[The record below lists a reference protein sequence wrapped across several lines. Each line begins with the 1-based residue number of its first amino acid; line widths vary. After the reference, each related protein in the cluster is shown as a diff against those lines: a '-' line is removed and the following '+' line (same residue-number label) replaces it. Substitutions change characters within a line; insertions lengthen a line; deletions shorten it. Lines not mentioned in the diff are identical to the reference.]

1 MRARY
6 RIRLQPN
13 SPGGFKKTERIE
25 ERLLEHFRKKIG
37 QTGPWDTIIWDTNF
51 YRGFTKL
58 ITTVPPTTFTTT
70 VQTAEITTTKGEEIV
85 DTSATTMKT
94 TDIEVTSDLSSSPAS
109 DVVTKSTEPSAED
122 STTKQPLSTA
132 ESSTESVLTSKD
144 VATAKEEIKMS
155 STGIISTESTNIT
168 SIANQT
174 VVTAALTEANV
185 TSKDLTT
192 EKAVLSTKPIKEIT
206 ELIPEITDVTSTF
219 PYEINTSET
228 PFYTYIFSESTSS
241 TDIPRKEIT
250 TVKEL
255 VTEKKSTPEEITTV
269 AAFPDDRSSTTEKD
283 MKTEVFVTVEPEAN
297 TTVTLTTTQEM
308 RVGISDT
315 VKPLV
320 NITATD
326 TTKITTALYTP
337 SSKVQ
342 TNATQYETDGIVSK
356 VATMPTVTSQY
367 SHTVKLD
374 DESAAVSNITLPEPT
389 ITVKETQTETRFTEP
404 LSTTKLPRTIGLE
417 TKLAR
422 ILPKSATIDITTMA
436 ATTGV
441 HITESVKTEPD
452 TTTPTIL
459 SPVTTAEET
468 VTETVTK
475 VVTSLQTT
483 EAETVSEAAVH
494 TTKDIKV
501 TMLANVSE
509 AESTTVEQYTP
520 DVATKPTSMPQ
531 LTTVSDEIHIADISV
546 TDAANRTIILHETT
560 IKAPTD
566 DTITLTKIPETNATT
581 EKDIFIQTTW
591 HRELSTAT
599 AETQTSTEIPV
610 VDELTQTPSK
620 LQTTASTLEIL
631 KSDTTAAYVVDVSKD
646 MTTIHTIPIHTDSV
660 STRVAG
666 EPSVVTEPTSP
677 EPFRTTN
684 YTIVPYDNYT
694 DITYFNDTD
703 EMMLGERTTDAI
715 VDLKTTEA
723 ISILS
728 PQIAPELTND
738 TLFEGTPS
746 DKEGLF
752 SLSTP
757 QTVVVMEKQPLISDV
772 ISIRNDSFTDVEVN
786 LINLTI
792 GPEKAITGTDKTTR
806 GYEETTTSASKAALE
821 EDTEPPSAD
830 ITLTASITHTES
842 QRVDKFNTTGAPKIT
857 ITQESSGIPDILEET
872 SPKFAETTQRIELET
887 SNVTHSEPTLET
899 KRVSEAQP
907 ATTVKVDSTVL
918 QMSHTKVTPTF
929 HDYVTNRTTSQIITQ
944 SIFERP
950 TSAFA
955 ETDITK
961 EAISKAT
968 PIKFESLQTT
978 DTTGTLVIT
987 ESTTTAVATEYVTH
1001 ATDLTNGV
1009 VPETLPTEKTKTT
1022 GEVIT
1027 ETADLITEVAHKV
1040 TPAEQ
1045 TELVPEVVTKTIDL
1059 ITEVI
1064 NGTSPVE
1071 KVKTATEAVTKVT
1084 DLITEAVHK
1093 VSDSVSESIY
1103 QTTKSTSQSTGIL
1116 PEPSA
1121 TPINATMGIT
1131 KMSKIKE
1138 ETEATSIPSRMTNDT
1153 FATNDSL
1160 TSELIQDDETLE
1172 ILKKNISLENKTL
1185 VFPLSETADLNT
1197 TDIHFTAPSVTTNEQ
1212 QSAQTKMASSTT
1224 VLAVA
1229 KAETS
1234 KSVEEAH
1241 VLKTTAVV
1249 TDLQGQTVTETVIS
1263 QEVATSATTLEQE
1276 ESSPVRKKL
1285 ITTQHTQAV
1294 DIQAIYAN
1302 TTAVDTDRTTH
1313 RITETTTP
1321 LPFTEADDVTKAEF
1335 RSTVTATETKS
1346 SEEFTTI
1353 GMPSRQKNVTQTSEP
1368 DLSTSPTF
1376 ANTTYF
1382 NYSDTDITSSATIPS
1397 NETSVTTLAPLV
1409 EQNIT
1414 VKEQAQGSQDILTEV
1429 SNITRATDLKSTTK
1443 IESQVTTQKEEII
1456 TERSVTLIAT
1466 ATHPNNITT
1475 EYTLETKAENQT
1487 GPTTTIVAQSTPQIT
1502 DILSETTATPVNISV
1517 GKTSRTTETMSAN
1530 TTTSV
1535 ADATKGIVTEAVLL
1549 PETTANISANINMS
1563 AVDGIDTVL
1572 FSANTATETD
1582 ATVAWTDNRAVSV
1595 EPEIT
1600 GFAETDTAMPSVGTD
1615 LVNETEIPHRKL
1627 TDSLEVSGN
1636 ETTTT
1641 HNETTMVSV
1650 SKATEDKTTTTHNE
1664 TTVVPVSKEGKDT
1677 AATYNVT
1684 VVMQIT
1690 KVSEDNETV
1699 TQSSNETVTEIPVR
1713 REDKVN
1719 RTMAES
1725 SHANE
1730 TATQSFK
1737 FTTSAYNGT
1746 STNGHDATTLSYLS
1760 ENGTGT
1766 SVYNETVTYDYN
1778 ETATYAYNET
1788 ATYADFNETAT
1799 YAYNETA
1806 TYAYNETATYPY
1818 DETATYAY
1826 NETATYPY
1834 YETATN
1840 SYNETATNSYNE
1852 TATNSYNETST

>member
-6 RIRLQPN
+6 RIRLQPH

-58 ITTVPPTTFTTT
+58 ITTVPPTTSTTT
-70 VQTAEITTTKGEEIV
+70 LQTAEITTTKGEEIV
-85 DTSATTMKT
+85 DTSTTTMKT
-94 TDIEVTSDLSSSPAS
+94 TYIGVTSDLSSSPAS

-132 ESSTESVLTSKD
+132 ESSTESALTSKD
-144 VATAKEEIKMS
+144 VSTAKEEIKMS

-174 VVTAALTEANV
+174 VVTAAPTEVNV

-192 EKAVLSTKPIKEIT
+192 EKAVLSTKPIKEMT

-219 PYEINTSET
+219 PYDYNTSGT

-255 VTEKKSTPEEITTV
+255 VTEKKSTLEEITTV

-283 MKTEVFVTVEPEAN
+283 MKTEVFATVEPEAN

-356 VATMPTVTSQY
+356 IATMPTVTSQY

-374 DESAAVSNITLPEPT
+374 DENAAVSNIALPEPT

-475 VVTSLQTT
+475 VVTSVQTT
-483 EAETVSEAAVH
+483 EAEIVSEAAVQ

-501 TMLANVSE
+501 TTLANVSE

-546 TDAANRTIILHETT
+546 TDAANRTTLQETT
-560 IKAPTD
+560 IKPPID
-566 DTITLTKIPETNATT
+566 ETITLTKIPETNATT
-581 EKDIFIQTTW
+581 EKDIFIQTKW

-599 AETQTSTEIPV
+599 AETQTLTEIPV

-631 KSDTTAAYVVDVSKD
+631 KSDTTVANVVDESKD

-660 STRVAG
+660 STRIVG

-677 EPFRTTN
+677 EPFPTTD
-684 YTIVPYDNYT
+684 YTIVPSDIYT

-723 ISILS
+723 ISIVS

-792 GPEKAITGTDKTTR
+792 GPEKVIAGTNKTTQ
-806 GYEETTTSASKAALE
+806 GYEKTTTSVSKAALE
-821 EDTEPPSAD
+821 EDTEPPSAE

-857 ITQESSGIPDILEET
+857 ITQESSAIPDILEET
-872 SPKFAETTQRIELET
+872 SPKFAEVTQRIELET

-918 QMSHTKVTPTF
+918 QMFHTKVTPTF

-955 ETDITK
+955 EIDITK
-961 EAISKAT
+961 EAISKET

-987 ESTTTAVATEYVTH
+987 EPTTTAVATEYVTH
-1001 ATDLTNGV
+1001 ATDLTTGV
-1009 VPETLPTEKTKTT
+1009 VPETLPTEKTKTA
-1022 GEVIT
+1022 GEVVT

-1040 TPAEQ
+1040 THAEQ
-1045 TELVPEVVTKTIDL
+1045 TELIPEVVTKTIDL

-1093 VSDSVSESIY
+1093 VSDSVSESTY

-1116 PEPSA
+1116 SEPSA

-1131 KMSKIKE
+1131 KMPKIKE

-1172 ILKKNISLENKTL
+1172 ILKKNISLENETL
-1185 VFPLSETADLNT
+1185 LFPLSETADLNT
-1197 TDIHFTAPSVTTNEQ
+1197 TDIHFTAPPVTTNEQ
-1212 QSAQTKMASSTT
+1212 QSAQTKIASSTT

-1234 KSVEEAH
+1234 KSVEETH

-1263 QEVATSATTLEQE
+1263 QDEVATPATRLEQE
-1276 ESSPVRKKL
+1276 QSSPIRKKL
-1285 ITTQHTQAV
+1285 ITAQHTQAV
-1294 DIQAIYAN
+1294 DIQAIYTN

-1313 RITETTTP
+1313 RMTETTTP
-1321 LPFTEADDVTKAEF
+1321 LPFTEADGVTKAEF

-1346 SEEFTTI
+1346 SEEVTTV
-1353 GMPSRQKNVTQTSEP
+1353 GMPTSQKNVTQTSEP
-1368 DLSTSPTF
+1368 DLSTSLTF

-1397 NETSVTTLAPLV
+1397 NETSVTTLAPLA

-1429 SNITRATDLKSTTK
+1429 SNITRATDLKSTT
-1443 IESQVTTQKEEII
+1443 ILESQVTTQKEEII

-1487 GPTTTIVAQSTPQIT
+1487 GPATTIVAQSTPQIT

-1517 GKTSRTTETMSAN
+1517 GKTSRTTGTMRAN
-1530 TTTSV
+1530 TATTV

-1549 PETTANISANINMS
+1549 PETSANISANVNMS
-1563 AVDGIDTVL
+1563 AADGVDTVL
-1572 FSANTATETD
+1572 FSTNTATETD

-1600 GFAETDTAMPSVGTD
+1600 GVAETDTAMPPVGTD
-1615 LVNETEIPHRKL
+1615 LVNETEIPHRKT

-1650 SKATEDKTTTTHNE
+1650 SKAIEDKTTTTHDK
-1664 TTVVPVSKEGKDT
+1664 TTVVPVSKEGTDT
-1677 AATYNVT
+1677 TTTHNET
-1684 VVMQIT
+1684 VVIPIT
-1690 KVSEDNETV
+1690 KVREDNETV
-1699 TQSSNETVTEIPVR
+1699 IQSRNETVTEIPVR

-1737 FTTSAYNGT
+1737 FTTSTNNGT
-1746 STNGHDATTLSYLS
+1746 STNGHDATTLSYLY

-1840 SYNETATNSYNE
+1840 SYNETATNSYDE